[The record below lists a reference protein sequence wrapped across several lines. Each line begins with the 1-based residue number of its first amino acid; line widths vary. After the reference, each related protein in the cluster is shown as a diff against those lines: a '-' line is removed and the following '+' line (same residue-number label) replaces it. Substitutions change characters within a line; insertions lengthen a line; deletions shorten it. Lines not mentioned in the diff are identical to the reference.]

1 MRIVNR
7 FCLVCTL
14 FLISCTLSLAQ
25 SQSLEFIYI
34 AHDSST
40 PVSRLSARLQEV
52 FNDARSNESNA
63 VIFYLANADE
73 PRIVKM
79 NLPDANPQ
87 DFEEMLGELNYKSA
101 HEIYAEVDRERI
113 VQMFDETDFILDN
126 GQPAFSMFTMTY
138 YVNPSFWAMK
148 YNENVIASLYF
159 MLDLNRLPSDYFT
172 MEIWHGQDDGLVYD
186 EKAPFGERNLC
197 SGYRFYLLGY

>member
-1 MRIVNR
+1 MRTLYRI
-7 FCLVCTL
+7 CLAFAL
-14 FLISCTLSLAQ
+14 FFVSCTFSRAQ

-52 FNDARSNESNA
+52 FNDARSNEGNA

-113 VQMFDETDFILDN
+113 VDLFNETDFLTDD

-138 YVNPSFWAMK
+138 YVNPSFWTMK

-159 MLDLNRLPSDYFT
+159 ILDLNRLSSDYFT

-186 EKAPFGERNLC
+186 EKDPFGERNLC
-197 SGYRFYLLGY
+197 AGYRFYLLGY